1 MYRTST
7 IIFFDYSIADK
18 TVIIPLP
25 WRNEQPV
32 FDEIPEP
39 TLSLLKQ
46 AWDSFLASG
55 EELIVKEELFPEVV
69 PSPDFSG
76 MRDTIAY
83 TNEYPLVRQ
92 WYNSLEPIVRDPL
105 QDAIS
110 KQNIDQVK
118 YCLGQVLPTEES
130 VLTELIDVC
139 EKFNITIF
147 D

>member
-7 IIFFDYSIADK
+7 IIFFDYLIADK
-18 TVIIPLP
+18 AVIIPLP

-55 EELIVKEELFPEVV
+55 EELIVKEELSPEVV

-76 MRDTIAY
+76 MRDAIAY

-118 YCLGQVLPTEES
+118 YCLGQVLPTEEP